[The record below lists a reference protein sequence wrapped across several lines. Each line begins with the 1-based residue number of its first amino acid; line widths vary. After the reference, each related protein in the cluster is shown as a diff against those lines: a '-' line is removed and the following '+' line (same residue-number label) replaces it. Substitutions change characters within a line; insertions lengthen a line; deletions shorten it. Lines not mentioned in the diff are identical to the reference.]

1 VYRDFSEIVAKA
13 RASQTRRVL
22 AVAAAEDEHV
32 IEAVLKAQREGIA
45 DAILVG
51 DAARIR
57 ELIRGE
63 GGNPADFE
71 FAAADSAEN
80 AGQTAVALVRDG
92 KADILMKGRME
103 TRDLLKPVV
112 DRENNLHTGRVMSHM
127 AFNKLP
133 NYPKLIVNTDGGM
146 VVYPSLEDKK
156 NIIINA
162 VTTLCAMGY
171 VCPKVA
177 VLAGVEKVNPKMVE
191 TVEADQL
198 KQMNRNGEITNCV
211 VEGPLSYDIAMDA
224 QIARYKGSDC
234 PHSGD
239 FDVLV
244 MPNLAAGNIL
254 GKSWTVTAQSVMAGI
269 IVGAKIPVVIVSRG
283 SGCEEKYLSIALAA
297 VAAEHDQADSHG

>member
-1 VYRDFSEIVAKA
+1 VYRDFTEIVEKA
-13 RASQTRRVL
+13 RTAQTRSVL
-22 AVAAAEDEHV
+22 AVAGAQDAHV
-32 IEAVLKAQREGIA
+32 IEAVLKAQHEGIA
-45 DAILVG
+45 DAVLVG
-51 DAARIR
+51 SAPEIR
-57 ELIRGE
+57 ELIRSQDGD
-63 GGNPADFE
+63 PADFE
-71 FAAADSAEN
+71 IAAADSAES
-80 AGQTAVALVRDG
+80 AGQRAVDLV
-92 KADILMKGRME
+92 KARQANILMKGIME

-112 DRENNLHTGRVMSHM
+112 DKRNNLHTGRVMSHM

-162 VTTLCAMGY
+162 VTTLRAMGY
-171 VCPKVA
+171 ACPKVA
-177 VLAGVEKVNPKMVE
+177 VLAGVEKVNPKMLE

-198 KQMNRNGEITNCV
+198 KQMNLNGEIPDCI

-224 QIARYKGSDC
+224 EIARYKGSDC

-239 FDVLV
+239 FDVLL

-254 GKSWTVTAQSVMAGI
+254 GKSWTVTAHSVMAGI
-269 IVGAKIPVVIVSRG
+269 IVGAKVPVIIVSRG

-297 VAAEHDQADSHG
+297 VAAKHNQADSHG

>member
-1 VYRDFSEIVAKA
+1 MYRDFSEIVAKA

-32 IEAVLKAQREGIA
+32 IEAVLKAKREGIA

-51 DAARIR
+51 STARIR
-57 ELIRGE
+57 EVIRGE
-63 GGNPADFE
+63 GGDPADFA
-71 FAAADSAEN
+71 FAAADSAES
-80 AGQTAVALVRDG
+80 AGQTAVSLVKDG
-92 KADILMKGRME
+92 EADILMKGKME

-146 VVYPSLEDKK
+146 LVYPSLEDKK

-162 VTTLCAMGY
+162 VTTLRAMGY
-171 VCPKVA
+171 VYPKVA
-177 VLAGVEKVNPKMVE
+177 VLAGVEKINPKMIE

-198 KQMNRNGEITNCV
+198 KQMNRNGEITDCI

-224 QIARYKGSDC
+224 DIARYKGSDC

-244 MPNLAAGNIL
+244 MPNLATGNIL

-269 IVGAKIPVVIVSRG
+269 IVGAKVPVVIVSRG

-297 VAAEHDQADSHG
+297 VAAEHNQAEGHG

>member
-1 VYRDFSEIVAKA
+1 MYRDFSEIVEKT
-13 RASQTRRVL
+13 RAAQTKSVL
-22 AVAAAEDEHV
+22 AVAAAEDTHV
-32 IEAVLKAQREGIA
+32 IEAVLKAGREGIA

-51 DAARIR
+51 NAPIIR
-57 ELIRGE
+57 ELIRSQE
-63 GGNPADFE
+63 GDPADFE
-71 FAAADSAEN
+71 IVTAASDEN
-80 AGQTAVALVRDG
+80 AGQAAVSLVKAG
-92 KADILMKGRME
+92 KANILMKGKME

-112 DRENNLHTGRVMSHM
+112 ARENDLHTGRVMSHM

-146 VVYPSLEDKK
+146 IVYPSLEDKK

-162 VTTLCAMGY
+162 VTTLRAMGY
-171 VCPKVA
+171 DCPKIA
-177 VLAGVEKVNPKMVE
+177 VLAGVEKVNPKMIE

-198 KQMNRNGEITNCV
+198 KQMNLSGEIPDCI

-224 QIARYKGSDC
+224 EIARYKGSHC

-244 MPNLAAGNIL
+244 VPNLAAGNIL

-269 IVGAKIPVVIVSRG
+269 IVGAKVPVIIVSRG
-283 SGCEEKYLSIALAA
+283 SSSEEKFLSIALAA
-297 VAAEHDQADSHG
+297 VAAEGKQVKR